1 MSNTDNT
8 AQLPPEDD
16 FRPSAARLVDSL
28 RDTGYSPEAAFADI
42 IDNSIAADATRI
54 RIELVNLMGELRVI
68 FTDNG
73 KGMSESQLLA
83 GMRYGAPKRE
93 DPKSLGKFGMG
104 LKTASTA
111 FCQRLVVL
119 SIRNGADC
127 IRAWDLDTIRKNDR
141 WELENPDKDNYY
153 DEFEELKEFASE
165 EGSGTMV
172 IWEKIDRLVT
182 LGDDRKIQKQL
193 ENLGNELKDELSAVF
208 GRFLDH
214 EDASCPNV
222 SISVVAGS
230 QPEKFLQP
238 WDPLCQKLNT
248 GSSSGARV
256 KKLPEKVIR
265 ANMDGGADHTF
276 NITGSILPSQNE
288 MTEEEQNKV
297 RYTLDNQG
305 FYIYREGRLIWH
317 DGWPQRMYKK
327 EGKITRLRV
336 VLDFTH
342 ELDDL
347 FKIDFRKSRIIIPKT
362 VRDELKKIVAPWRN
376 HTQQGDTKGGSGA
389 GGSDAAAKS
398 HHQRATNAIDKH
410 KEETK
415 VASIQV
421 DDDKAH
427 LENRYNRSAPVLVE
441 GVHIYPESNVR
452 VREET
457 SLNGNVLWNAALD
470 HDGETCVQI
479 NQHHEYFRRLY
490 ATCKD
495 NPDAIMAL
503 DMLLWSL
510 ANAEFGIWSEKNKVV
525 VGEFRQFVSSN
536 LNHLCQELPDP
547 QED

>member
-1 MSNTDNT
+1 M
-8 AQLPPEDD
+8 QLPPEDD

-42 IDNSIAADATRI
+42 IDNSIAAGATRI

-73 KGMSESQLLA
+73 KGMTESQLLA

-119 SIRNGADC
+119 STKDGADC

-141 WELENPDKDNYY
+141 WELETPDTDDYY
-153 DEFEELKEFASE
+153 DEFEELREFVSE
-165 EGSGTMV
+165 DDSGTMV

-193 ENLGNELKDELSAVF
+193 ENLGNELNDELSAVF

-222 SISVVAGS
+222 SISVIAGS
-230 QPEKFLQP
+230 QPEELLQS
-238 WDPLCQKLNT
+238 WDPLCQKLNS
-248 GSSSGARV
+248 GNSAGARV

-265 ANMDGGADHTF
+265 ATMDDGADHTF
-276 NITGSILPSQNE
+276 SITGSILPSQNE
-288 MTEEEQNKV
+288 MTAEEQDKV

-327 EGKITRLRV
+327 ESKITRLRV

-347 FKIDFRKSRIIIPKT
+347 FKIDFRKSRIIIPKA

-376 HTQQGDTKGGSGA
+376 HTLQGDVKRQPGEASDSSTATKS
-389 GGSDAAAKS
+389 
-398 HHQRATNAIDKH
+398 HQRATNAIDKH
-410 KEETK
+410 KEETR
-415 VASIQV
+415 VATIQV
-421 DDDKAH
+421 EDDKAH
-427 LENRYNRSAPVLVE
+427 LKNRHNMSAPVLVE

-452 VREET
+452 VREEA
-457 SLNGNVLWNAALD
+457 SLNGNVLWSAALD
-470 HDGETCVQI
+470 HEGETCVQI
-479 NQHHEYFRRLY
+479 NRDHDYFKRLY

-510 ANAEFGIWSEKNKVV
+510 ANAEFGTWSEKNKIVV
-525 VGEFRQFVSSN
+525 REFRQFVSSN
-536 LNHLCQELPDP
+536 LSHLCQELPDP
-547 QED
+547 EED